1 MGIVDTGSSL
11 LVGPPSE
18 VKAINKAIGG
28 TVSCW
33 YILSY
38 YAFSFLKKLCAQQSK
53 NLDTWGI
60 DIWFDMTSI
69 EMLNYSKYF
78 KFLVIT
84 YIS

>member
-1 MGIVDTGSSL
+1 MGIIDTGSSL

-38 YAFSFLKKLCAQQSK
+38 YAFSFLKKIMRTK
-53 NLDTWGI
+53 V
-60 DIWFDMTSI
+60 
-69 EMLNYSKYF
+69 K
-78 KFLVIT
+78 KFRHMRD
-84 YIS
+84 

>member
-33 YILSY
+33 ILLVY
-38 YAFSFLKKLCAQQSK
+38 FVVYM
-53 NLDTWGI
+53 DT
-60 DIWFDMTSI
+60 DTVSMRVP
-69 EMLNYSKYF
+69 Y
-78 KFLVIT
+78 
-84 YIS
+84 

>member
-38 YAFSFLKKLCAQQSK
+38 YAFSFLKKIMRTK
-53 NLDTWGI
+53 VKKFRHMRGI
-60 DIWFDMTSI
+60 DI
-69 EMLNYSKYF
+69 
-78 KFLVIT
+78 
-84 YIS
+84 